1 MKIDIIVRE
10 KIAWLF
16 DPNAFLICG
25 NSGIPI
31 TFDFD
36 EEWEQFETKTARFSF
51 NGSYVDVVFKG
62 NEVYAPMIKNTN
74 SVKIGVFAG
83 NLQTTT
89 PATIPAKKSILCEN
103 GFPENP
109 EESVYAQLI
118 EMLNGVEKGDKGDPG
133 KDGTSIEHEWEGTKL
148 HITSASGTSFADLKG
163 EKGDAASH
171 EWNGTVL
178 TITSA
183 SGTSSADLKGEKG
196 DPGKDAPGITID
208 SEMNM
213 NSTNPVQNKVIAEAW
228 EQLALA
234 ILDMPKLPEVTEAD
248 NGKVLQVVNS
258 AWAAVEIKNGNEVA
272 Y

>member
-25 NSGIPI
+25 NRGIPI

-74 SVKIGVFAG
+74 NVKIGVFAG

-89 PATIPAKKSILCEN
+89 PAIISAKKSILCEN
-103 GFPENP
+103 GLPDDP
-109 EESVYAQLI
+109 EESVYAQLM
-118 EMLNGVEKGDKGDPG
+118 EMLNNIEKGDTGNDG
-133 KDGTSIEHEWEGTKL
+133 KDGVSIEHEWEGTKL
-148 HITSASGTSFADLKG
+148 HITSASGTSCADLKG
-163 EKGDAASH
+163 EPGVSVEH

-183 SGTSSADLKGEKG
+183 SGTSSADLKG
-196 DPGKDAPGITID
+196 DPGDAGGVTVD
-208 SEMNM
+208 QEMNAT
-213 NSTNPVQNKVIAEAW
+213 SSNPISNKAVSAAW
-228 EQLALA
+228 EELALA
-234 ILDMPKLPEVTEAD
+234 LLDVPKLPEVTEAD
-248 NGKVLQVVNS
+248 NGKILQVVGS
-258 AWAAVEIKNGNEVA
+258 AWAAVEIPNGNEVE